1 MTLTTE
7 EEFAARLRSSV
18 RLDDLHSDAQPEYVL
33 KTSRRAQR
41 RRALRTSA
49 VVLCGVLGLG
59 LAAPALMEEVRRSAD
74 VPPATQPEDVEVVVD
89 TTNGTI
95 TLPWDRYF
103 LSESEQSE
111 VSRASA
117 LAMRACAAERS
128 YDIPV
133 QSSGGDI
140 PYDRRYGI
148 WWMPQVEVFGY
159 DVPTTPA
166 MAAWQAAGGD
176 QGTTTDEQMAILEEC
191 NATPDVQQF
200 WPKTQLSISGNIP
213 NFGQQVFESEAG
225 RAVFDEWEECLIGHG
240 LRRDPRGAP
249 WAVTDGERNSGT
261 PPEYGEPLGTDSA
274 VIDAQCKADVDY
286 IGRLAQLQA
295 NVQAPYIAAHR
306 GELTAMRAT
315 LDESIRRARAYIA
328 EHG

>member
-1 MTLTTE
+1 MTPTTE
-7 EEFAARLRSSV
+7 EQYAARLRSAIH
-18 RLDDLHSDAQPEYVL
+18 LDDLHSDAQPEQVL
-33 KTSRRAQR
+33 HASQRAQR

-49 VVLCGVLGLG
+49 VVLCGVLGLAF
-59 LAAPALMEEVRRSAD
+59 AAPALMDAVRRTAD

-89 TTNGTI
+89 MTNGTI

-103 LSESEQSE
+103 LSESERSE

-117 LAMRACAAERS
+117 LAMRACAAERG

-176 QGTTTDEQMAILEEC
+176 RGTTTDAQTAILEEC
-191 NATPDVQQF
+191 NATPAVQQF
-200 WPKTQLSISGNIP
+200 WPTDRLSISGVTP
-213 NFGQQVFESEAG
+213 RFEEQVFESEAG
-225 RAVFDEWEECLIGHG
+225 RAVFQEWEECLVAHG
-240 LRRDPRGAP
+240 LHRDESASP
-249 WAVTDGERNSGT
+249 WGVSDGTGQQ
-261 PPEYGEPLGTDSA
+261 PPGVATA

-286 IGRLAQLQA
+286 IERLAQLQA
-295 NVQAPYIAAHR
+295 DVQAPYIAAHR

-315 LDESIRRARAYIA
+315 LDESLRRARVYIA